1 MQIRI
6 LYEDN
11 HVLGIDKPAGL
22 LSQEDRTGD
31 PTAAALGKDYLRAA
45 YRKPGNVYLA
55 PVHRLDRPASGAMV
69 LARTSKAA
77 RRLSA
82 AFRARRVEKRYLALA
97 AGTLEG
103 VGTWEDYLVKE
114 SRHVRIAKPGYPGAK
129 HAFLR
134 WKACGYQDGISLV
147 DISMHTGRPHQV
159 RAQFAHRGHPL
170 LGDVRYG
177 AKRLFDG
184 RNLTLHC
191 YYLAAPHPVRDQPLV
206 LVAPLPAT
214 WIPFLDRAHALPRVL
229 QQADAAPGD

>member
-31 PTAAALGKDYLRAA
+31 PTAAALGKAYLREA

-82 AFRARRVEKRYLALA
+82 AFRARQVEKRYLALA
-97 AGTLEG
+97 TGALEG
-103 VGTWEDYLVKE
+103 TGTWQDYLVKE
-114 SRHVRIAKPGYPGAK
+114 SRRVRAVKSGYPKAK
-129 HAFLR
+129 HAHLR
-134 WKACGYQDGISLV
+134 WKACGYEDGVSLV

-159 RAQFAHRGHPL
+159 RVQFAHRGHPL
-170 LGDVRYG
+170 VGDVRYG

-184 RNLTLHC
+184 RNLALHC
-191 YYLAAPHPVRDQPLV
+191 YYLAAPHPVREQPLA
-206 LVAPLPAT
+206 LVAPLPAS
-214 WIPFLDRAHALPRVL
+214 WIALLGKAFAVPRAV
-229 QQADAAPGD
+229 Q